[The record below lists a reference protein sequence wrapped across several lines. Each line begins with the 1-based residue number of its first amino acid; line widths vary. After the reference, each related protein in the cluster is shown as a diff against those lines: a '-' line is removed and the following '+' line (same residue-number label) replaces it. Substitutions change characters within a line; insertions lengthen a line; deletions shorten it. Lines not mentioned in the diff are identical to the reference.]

1 MKPHTWNLERTHHR
15 HSAQLDRSAIKP
27 QLLPIMKSRLSAL
40 LNLAP
45 VALLALASSTVP
57 AAADTYF
64 LKLDGIPGES
74 TDSKHK
80 GEIDILSFSW
90 GMSNSGSFSGGG
102 GGAGKA
108 NLQDLSLTTQL
119 SKASP
124 KLYLACATGDHIK
137 KATLTVRKQGKEA
150 QEYYI
155 ITLEDVLVSGV
166 QTGGAAGSSS
176 ITESLSLN
184 FSKITWTY
192 FPQKVDGSLDTKVE
206 HNWSVKENQ
215 GG

>member
-1 MKPHTWNLERTHHR
+1 
-15 HSAQLDRSAIKP
+15 
-27 QLLPIMKSRLSAL
+27 MKSRLSAL

-45 VALLALASSTVP
+45 VALLALASSTAP

-74 TDSKHK
+74 TDNKHK

-90 GMSNSGSFSGGG
+90 GLSNSGSFSGGG

-108 NLQDLSLTTQL
+108 SFQDLSLTTQL

-166 QTGGAAGSSS
+166 QTGGAAGNSS

-192 FPQKVDGSLDTKVE
+192 FPQKADGSLDAKVE